1 MSHAGAKVGGLAEDV
16 RECPATWALAAS
28 WVVVFVAMHLVQW
41 WMGIP
46 MPEGGFANQLA
57 ISSTVGH
64 RFGDMTWT
72 DVRHGEVWR
81 LVTATFIHFSIVHV
95 GMNTFG
101 LIKLGQLI
109 EPWYGS
115 GPFLAICVAIGG
127 LGNLVG
133 GILRQAISSGRTA
146 LVGSKLAKTWP
157 DWFEVTAGANGLDQ
171 TFSIP
176 SGGGSTILLGLLGLT
191 AVVGWRSKTRIG
203 SFLRDQMVTMLVFTA
218 VLGVVLINLIDNYGH
233 AGGAI
238 VGAGFGFIHRP
249 LLRLSERSRLFRLA
263 CWVAVGVALLACL
276 IAGVADDRADT
287 SKRNDFLQ
295 TGARFQLDLATLED
309 LQRVSIL
316 VTRTLGLA
324 NEVSSPGNE
333 LDILALEPL
342 LKAVPTAPLP
352 APPQPTSPDQWQTRT
367 RTELAKALK
376 DLAAHPAGTWGET
389 TAKALNE
396 VDQIGH
402 AVLTSPPDYRQTY
415 AFVVAWRTAARA
427 ILLDRDAAQT
437 RLVQIE
443 RQAR

>member
-1 MSHAGAKVGGLAEDV
+1 MLADDV
-16 RECPATWALAAS
+16 RECPATWALAGS
-28 WVVVFVAMHLVQW
+28 WVAVFVAMHLVQW
-41 WMGIP
+41 SMGIP
-46 MPEGGFANQLA
+46 MPSAGFANPLA

-64 RFGDMTWT
+64 RFGDMTWAE
-72 DVRHGEVWR
+72 VRHGEVWR
-81 LVTATFIHFSIVHV
+81 LVTATFVHFSLVHV
-95 GMNTFG
+95 GMNAFG
-101 LIKLGQLI
+101 MIKLGQLI
-109 EPWYGS
+109 EPWYRS

-133 GILRQAISSGRTA
+133 GILRQAISAGKSA

-157 DWFEVTAGANGLDQ
+157 DWFEVTAGADGLDR
-171 TFSIP
+171 TFSMP
-176 SGGGSTILLGLLGLT
+176 SGGGSTILLGLLGLV

-249 LLRLSERSRLFRLA
+249 FLRLSERSHAFRHA
-263 CWVAVGVALLACL
+263 CWVAVAAALLACL
-276 IAGVADDRADT
+276 VASVRDDRADT
-287 SKRNDFLQ
+287 GKRTDFFQ

-309 LQRVSIL
+309 LERVSIL

-324 NEVSSPGNE
+324 NDSGDLRDE

-342 LKAVPTAPLP
+342 LKRVPTAPLP
-352 APPQPTSPDQWQTRT
+352 TTPQPTTPDQWRART
-367 RTELAKALK
+367 RIELAGAL
-376 DLAAHPAGTWGET
+376 DALAAHPADTWGEP
-389 TAKALNE
+389 TAEALHE
-396 VDQIGH
+396 IDQISR
-402 AVLTSPPDYRQTY
+402 AALTSPPDYRQIY

-427 ILLDRDAAQT
+427 ILLDRDQAQT
-437 RLVQIE
+437 RLVQLE